1 MIKKIVVAVGLAFS
15 LSFLVGCGNKSLVEQ
30 GKAAIKQGNYEEA
43 TAIFK
48 AASEEDSKDKEEA
61 ESLYDLTYNYV
72 ISNKAYNEFKLDVA
86 LDSLK
91 KVEENKNK
99 ELMKEDITSLKE
111 EISKDKSVL
120 DDFYSSMEKVNDLES
135 EGKISEARDLLNKS
149 LKNISYL
156 GENVKELI
164 ASGNSKLKNLDE
176 KLDKKEIVKEDI
188 NKEDNNKEEKTDSS
202 EKNNKELANKAL
214 ETVKNLG
221 IVKKDQYLE
230 LKSDEVYDLGDGSY
244 GFVVNKYYY
253 PEGKPEPAFIC
264 QYLVDKESWKVKE
277 VKEGIK
283 KELN

>member
-1 MIKKIVVAVGLAFS
+1 MIKKIVVAVGLLFS

-48 AASEEDSKDKEEA
+48 AASEEESKDKEEA
-61 ESLYDLTYNYV
+61 QSLYDLTYNYV
-72 ISNKAYNEFKLDVA
+72 ISIKAYNEFKLDVA

-91 KVEENKNK
+91 KLEENKNE

-111 EISKDKSVL
+111 EISKDKSAL
-120 DDFYSSMEKVNDLES
+120 DDFYSSMDKVNDLES

-164 ASGNSKLKNLDE
+164 ASGNSKLKSLDE
-176 KLDKKEIVKEDI
+176 KLDKEELGKKDK
-188 NKEDNNKEEKTDSS
+188 NKE

-221 IVKKDQYLE
+221 VVKKDQYLE
-230 LKSDEVYDLGDGSY
+230 LKSEDIYDLGDNSY
-244 GFVVNKYYY
+244 GFIVNKYYY

-277 VKEGIK
+277 VKEGIT

>member
-1 MIKKIVVAVGLAFS
+1 MIKKIVVAVGLVFS
-15 LSFLVGCGNKSLVEQ
+15 LSFFVGCGNKSLVEQ

-72 ISNKAYNEFKLDVA
+72 ISTKAYNEFKLDVA

-164 ASGNSKLKNLDE
+164 ESGNSKLKNLDE
-176 KLDKKEIVKEDI
+176 KLDKGELGKED
-188 NKEDNNKEEKTDSS
+188 NKEEKTDST

-221 IVKKDQYLE
+221 VVKKDQYLE
-230 LKSDEVYDLGDGSY
+230 LKSDEIYDLGDGSY
-244 GFVVNKYYY
+244 GFIVNKYYY

-277 VKEGIK
+277 VKEGIN

>member
-1 MIKKIVVAVGLAFS
+1 MIKKTVVAIGLVFS

-30 GKAAIKQGNYEEA
+30 GKVAIKQGNYEEA

-111 EISKDKSVL
+111 EISKDKCVL
-120 DDFYSSMEKVNDLES
+120 DDFYSSMEKVNDLEN

-149 LKNISYL
+149 LENISYL

-164 ASGNSKLKNLDE
+164 ASGNFKLKNLDE
-176 KLDKKEIVKEDI
+176 KLDKKEIVKED
-188 NKEDNNKEEKTDSS
+188 NSKEEKTDSS
-202 EKNNKELANKAL
+202 ENNKELANKAL
-214 ETVKNLG
+214 ETVKSFG
-221 IVKKDQYLE
+221 VVKKDQYLE

-244 GFVVNKYYY
+244 GFIVNKYYY

-277 VKEGIK
+277 VKEGII

>member
-1 MIKKIVVAVGLAFS
+1 MIKKIVVAVGLLFS
-15 LSFLVGCGNKSLVEQ
+15 LSFLFGCGNKSLVEQ

-48 AASEEDSKDKEEA
+48 AASEEESKDKEEA
-61 ESLYDLTYNYV
+61 QSLYDLTYNYV
-72 ISNKAYNEFKLDVA
+72 ISIKAYNEFKLDVA

-91 KVEENKNK
+91 KLEGNKNE

-111 EISKDKSVL
+111 EISKDKSAL
-120 DDFYSSMEKVNDLES
+120 DDFYSSMDKVNDLES

-164 ASGNSKLKNLDE
+164 ASGNSKLKSLDE
-176 KLDKKEIVKEDI
+176 KLDKEELSKKDK
-188 NKEDNNKEEKTDSS
+188 NKE

-221 IVKKDQYLE
+221 VVKKDQYLE
-230 LKSDEVYDLGDGSY
+230 LKSEDIYDLGDNSY
-244 GFVVNKYYY
+244 GFIVNKYYY

-277 VKEGIK
+277 VKEGIT

>member
-1 MIKKIVVAVGLAFS
+1 M
-15 LSFLVGCGNKSLVEQ
+15 
-30 GKAAIKQGNYEEA
+30 
-43 TAIFK
+43 
-48 AASEEDSKDKEEA
+48 
-61 ESLYDLTYNYV
+61 
-72 ISNKAYNEFKLDVA
+72 A

-91 KVEENKNK
+91 KVEENKNE
-99 ELMKEDITSLKE
+99 ELIKEDIDSLKE
-111 EISKDKSVL
+111 EISKDKSSI
-120 DDFYSSMEKVNDLES
+120 DDFYLSMEKVNDLES

-156 GENVKELI
+156 GENAKELI

-176 KLDKKEIVKEDI
+176 KLHKEESI
-188 NKEDNNKEEKTDSS
+188 KEDNNKDEKRS
-202 EKNNKELANKAL
+202 NKELSNKAL

-230 LKSDEVYDLGDGSY
+230 LKSEEIYDLGDNSY
-244 GFVVNKYYY
+244 GFIVNKYYY

-283 KELN
+283 K

>member
-1 MIKKIVVAVGLAFS
+1 MIKKIVVAVGLVFS

-120 DDFYSSMEKVNDLES
+120 DDFYSSMEKVNDLEN

-164 ASGNSKLKNLDE
+164 SSGNSKLKNLDE
-176 KLDKKEIVKEDI
+176 KLDKKEIVKED
-188 NKEDNNKEEKTDSS
+188 NSKEEKTDSS
-202 EKNNKELANKAL
+202 ENNKELANKAL
-214 ETVKNLG
+214 ETVKSFG
-221 IVKKDQYLE
+221 VVKKDQYLE

-244 GFVVNKYYY
+244 GFIVNKYYY

-277 VKEGIK
+277 VKEGII

>member
-176 KLDKKEIVKEDI
+176 KLDKKEIVKE
-188 NKEDNNKEEKTDSS
+188 EKTDFS

-221 IVKKDQYLE
+221 VVKKDQYLE

-244 GFVVNKYYY
+244 GFIVNKYYY

>member
-1 MIKKIVVAVGLAFS
+1 MIKKIVVAVGLVFS

-72 ISNKAYNEFKLDVA
+72 ISTKAYNEFKLDVA

-164 ASGNSKLKNLDE
+164 ESGNSKLKNLDE
-176 KLDKKEIVKEDI
+176 KLDKGELGKED
-188 NKEDNNKEEKTDSS
+188 
-202 EKNNKELANKAL
+202 NNKELANKAL

-221 IVKKDQYLE
+221 VVKKDQYLE
-230 LKSDEVYDLGDGSY
+230 LKSDEIYDLGDGSY
-244 GFVVNKYYY
+244 GFIVNKYYY

-277 VKEGIK
+277 VKEGIN

>member
-1 MIKKIVVAVGLAFS
+1 MIKKTVVAIGLVFS

-120 DDFYSSMEKVNDLES
+120 DDFYSSMEKVNDLEN
-135 EGKISEARDLLNKS
+135 EGKISEARDLLSKS

-176 KLDKKEIVKEDI
+176 KLDKKEIVKED
-188 NKEDNNKEEKTDSS
+188 NSKEEKTDSS
-202 EKNNKELANKAL
+202 ENNKELANKAL
-214 ETVKNLG
+214 ETVKSFG
-221 IVKKDQYLE
+221 VVKKDQYLE

-244 GFVVNKYYY
+244 GFIVNKYYY

-277 VKEGIK
+277 VKEGII

>member
-1 MIKKIVVAVGLAFS
+1 MIKKIVVAVGLLFS

-48 AASEEDSKDKEEA
+48 AASEEESKDKEEA
-61 ESLYDLTYNYV
+61 QGLYDLTYNYV
-72 ISNKAYNEFKLDVA
+72 ISIKAYNEFKLDVA

-91 KVEENKNK
+91 KLEENKNE

-111 EISKDKSVL
+111 EISKDKSAL
-120 DDFYSSMEKVNDLES
+120 DDFYSSMDKVNDLES

-164 ASGNSKLKNLDE
+164 ASGNSKLKSLDE
-176 KLDKKEIVKEDI
+176 KLDKEELGKKDK
-188 NKEDNNKEEKTDSS
+188 NKE

-221 IVKKDQYLE
+221 VVKKDQYLE
-230 LKSDEVYDLGDGSY
+230 LKSEDIYDLGDNSY
-244 GFVVNKYYY
+244 GFIVNKYYY

-277 VKEGIK
+277 VKEGIT

>member
-176 KLDKKEIVKEDI
+176 KLDKKEIVKED
-188 NKEDNNKEEKTDSS
+188 NNKE

-221 IVKKDQYLE
+221 VVKKDQYLE

-244 GFVVNKYYY
+244 GFIVNKYYY

>member
-202 EKNNKELANKAL
+202 ENNKELANKAL

-221 IVKKDQYLE
+221 VVKKDQYLE

-244 GFVVNKYYY
+244 GFIVNKYYY

>member
-1 MIKKIVVAVGLAFS
+1 MIKKIVVAVGLLFS
-15 LSFLVGCGNKSLVEQ
+15 LSFLFGCGNKSLVEQ

-48 AASEEDSKDKEEA
+48 AASEEESKDKEEA
-61 ESLYDLTYNYV
+61 QSLYDLTYNYV
-72 ISNKAYNEFKLDVA
+72 ISIKAYNEFKLDVA

-91 KVEENKNK
+91 KLEENKNE

-111 EISKDKSVL
+111 EISKDKSAL

-149 LKNISYL
+149 LKNIAYL
-156 GENVKELI
+156 GENAKELI
-164 ASGNSKLKNLDE
+164 ESGNSKLKSLDE
-176 KLDKKEIVKEDI
+176 KLDKEELD
-188 NKEDNNKEEKTDSS
+188 KEEKAKIDLV
-202 EKNNKELANKAL
+202 EKNNKELAKKAL

-221 IVKKDQYLE
+221 VVKKDQYLE

-244 GFVVNKYYY
+244 GFIVNKYYY

>member
-1 MIKKIVVAVGLAFS
+1 MIKKTVVAIGLVFS

-30 GKAAIKQGNYEEA
+30 GKVAIKQGNYEEA

-111 EISKDKSVL
+111 EISKDKCVL
-120 DDFYSSMEKVNDLES
+120 DDFYSSMEKVNDLEN

-149 LKNISYL
+149 LENISYL

-176 KLDKKEIVKEDI
+176 KLDKKEIVKED
-188 NKEDNNKEEKTDSS
+188 NSKEEKTDSS
-202 EKNNKELANKAL
+202 ENNKELANKAL
-214 ETVKNLG
+214 ETVKSFG
-221 IVKKDQYLE
+221 VVKKDQYLE

-244 GFVVNKYYY
+244 GFIVNKYYY

-277 VKEGIK
+277 VKEGII

>member
-1 MIKKIVVAVGLAFS
+1 MIKKIVVAVGLVFS

-176 KLDKKEIVKEDI
+176 KLDKKEIVKE
-188 NKEDNNKEEKTDSS
+188 EKTDFS

-221 IVKKDQYLE
+221 VIKKDQYLE

-244 GFVVNKYYY
+244 GFIVNKYYY

>member
-1 MIKKIVVAVGLAFS
+1 MIKKTVVAIGLVFS

-30 GKAAIKQGNYEEA
+30 GKVAIKQGNYEEA

-120 DDFYSSMEKVNDLES
+120 DDFYSSMEKVNDLEN
-135 EGKISEARDLLNKS
+135 EGKISEARDLLSKS

-164 ASGNSKLKNLDE
+164 SSGNSKLKNLDE
-176 KLDKKEIVKEDI
+176 KLDKKEIVKED
-188 NKEDNNKEEKTDSS
+188 NSKEEKTDSS
-202 EKNNKELANKAL
+202 ENNKELANKAL
-214 ETVKNLG
+214 ETVKSFG
-221 IVKKDQYLE
+221 VVKKDQYLE

-244 GFVVNKYYY
+244 GFIVNKYYY

-277 VKEGIK
+277 VKEGII

>member
-1 MIKKIVVAVGLAFS
+1 MIKKIVVAVGLVFS

-120 DDFYSSMEKVNDLES
+120 DDFYSSMEKVNDLEN

-164 ASGNSKLKNLDE
+164 SSGNSKLKNLDE
-176 KLDKKEIVKEDI
+176 KLDKKEIVKED
-188 NKEDNNKEEKTDSS
+188 NSKEEKTDSS
-202 EKNNKELANKAL
+202 ENNKELANKAL

-221 IVKKDQYLE
+221 VVKKDQYLE

-244 GFVVNKYYY
+244 GFIVNKYYY

>member
-1 MIKKIVVAVGLAFS
+1 MIKKTVVAIGLVFS

-30 GKAAIKQGNYEEA
+30 GKVAIKQGNYEEA

-120 DDFYSSMEKVNDLES
+120 DDFYSSMEKVNDLEN
-135 EGKISEARDLLNKS
+135 EGRISEARDLLSKS

-176 KLDKKEIVKEDI
+176 KLDKKEIVKED
-188 NKEDNNKEEKTDSS
+188 NSKEEKTDSS
-202 EKNNKELANKAL
+202 ENNKELANKAL
-214 ETVKNLG
+214 ETVKSFG
-221 IVKKDQYLE
+221 VVKKDQYLE

-244 GFVVNKYYY
+244 GFIVNKYYY

-277 VKEGIK
+277 VKEGII

>member
-1 MIKKIVVAVGLAFS
+1 MIKKTVVAIGLVFS

-30 GKAAIKQGNYEEA
+30 GKVAIKQGNYEEA

-48 AASEEDSKDKEEA
+48 VASEEDSKDKEEA

-120 DDFYSSMEKVNDLES
+120 DDFYSSMEKVNDLEN
-135 EGKISEARDLLNKS
+135 EGKISEARDLLSKS

-176 KLDKKEIVKEDI
+176 KLDKKEIVKED
-188 NKEDNNKEEKTDSS
+188 NSKEEKTDSS
-202 EKNNKELANKAL
+202 ENNKELANKAL
-214 ETVKNLG
+214 ETVKSFG
-221 IVKKDQYLE
+221 VVKKDQYLE

-244 GFVVNKYYY
+244 GFIVNKYYY

-277 VKEGIK
+277 VKEGII

>member
-1 MIKKIVVAVGLAFS
+1 MIKKTVVAIGLVFS

-30 GKAAIKQGNYEEA
+30 GKVAIKQGNYEEA

-120 DDFYSSMEKVNDLES
+120 DDFYSSMEKVNDLEN

-164 ASGNSKLKNLDE
+164 SSGNSKLKNLDE
-176 KLDKKEIVKEDI
+176 KLDKKEIVKED
-188 NKEDNNKEEKTDSS
+188 NSKEEKTDSS
-202 EKNNKELANKAL
+202 ENNKELANKAL
-214 ETVKNLG
+214 ETVKSFG
-221 IVKKDQYLE
+221 VVKKDQYLE

-244 GFVVNKYYY
+244 GFIVNKYYY

>member
-1 MIKKIVVAVGLAFS
+1 MIKKIVVAVGLVFS

-176 KLDKKEIVKEDI
+176 KLDKKEIVKE
-188 NKEDNNKEEKTDSS
+188 EKTDFS

-221 IVKKDQYLE
+221 VVKKDQYLE

-244 GFVVNKYYY
+244 GFIVNKYYY

>member
-1 MIKKIVVAVGLAFS
+1 MIKKTVVAIGLVFS

-30 GKAAIKQGNYEEA
+30 GKVAIKQGNYEEA

-120 DDFYSSMEKVNDLES
+120 DDFYSSMEKVNDLEN

-164 ASGNSKLKNLDE
+164 SSGNSKLKNLDE
-176 KLDKKEIVKEDI
+176 KLDKKEIVKED
-188 NKEDNNKEEKTDSS
+188 NSKEEKTDSS
-202 EKNNKELANKAL
+202 ENNKELANKAL
-214 ETVKNLG
+214 ETVKSFG
-221 IVKKDQYLE
+221 VVKKDQYLE

-244 GFVVNKYYY
+244 GFIVNKYYY

-277 VKEGIK
+277 VKEGII

>member
-1 MIKKIVVAVGLAFS
+1 MIKKIVVAVGLLFS

-48 AASEEDSKDKEEA
+48 AASEEESKDKEEA
-61 ESLYDLTYNYV
+61 QSLYDLTYNYV
-72 ISNKAYNEFKLDVA
+72 ISIKAYNEFKLDVA

-91 KVEENKNK
+91 KLEENKNE

-111 EISKDKSVL
+111 EISKDKSAL
-120 DDFYSSMEKVNDLES
+120 DDFYSSMDKVNDLES

-164 ASGNSKLKNLDE
+164 ASGNSKLKSLDE
-176 KLDKKEIVKEDI
+176 KLDKEELSKKDK
-188 NKEDNNKEEKTDSS
+188 NKE

-221 IVKKDQYLE
+221 VVKKDQYLE
-230 LKSDEVYDLGDGSY
+230 LKSEDIYDLGDNSY
-244 GFVVNKYYY
+244 GFIVNKYYY

-277 VKEGIK
+277 VKEGIT

>member
-1 MIKKIVVAVGLAFS
+1 MIKKIVVAVGLLFS

-48 AASEEDSKDKEEA
+48 AASEEESKDKEEA
-61 ESLYDLTYNYV
+61 QSLYDLTYNYV
-72 ISNKAYNEFKLDVA
+72 ISIKAYNEFKLDVA

-91 KVEENKNK
+91 KLEGNKNE

-111 EISKDKSVL
+111 EISKDKSAL
-120 DDFYSSMEKVNDLES
+120 DDFYSSMDKVNDLES

-164 ASGNSKLKNLDE
+164 ASGNSKLKSLDE
-176 KLDKKEIVKEDI
+176 KLDKEELGKKDK
-188 NKEDNNKEEKTDSS
+188 NKE

-221 IVKKDQYLE
+221 VVKKDQYLE
-230 LKSDEVYDLGDGSY
+230 LKSEDIYDLGDNSY
-244 GFVVNKYYY
+244 GFIVNKYYY

-277 VKEGIK
+277 VKEGIT

>member
-1 MIKKIVVAVGLAFS
+1 MIKKTVVAIGLVFS

-30 GKAAIKQGNYEEA
+30 GKVAIKQGNYEEA

-120 DDFYSSMEKVNDLES
+120 DDFYSSMEKVNDLEN

-164 ASGNSKLKNLDE
+164 SSGNSKLKNLDE
-176 KLDKKEIVKEDI
+176 KLDKKEIVKED
-188 NKEDNNKEEKTDSS
+188 NSKEEITDSS
-202 EKNNKELANKAL
+202 ENNKELANKAL
-214 ETVKNLG
+214 ETVKSFG
-221 IVKKDQYLE
+221 VVKKDQYLE

-244 GFVVNKYYY
+244 GFIVNKYYY

-277 VKEGIK
+277 VKEGII

>member
-1 MIKKIVVAVGLAFS
+1 MIKKTVVAIGLVFS
-15 LSFLVGCGNKSLVEQ
+15 LSFVVGCGNKSLVEQ
-30 GKAAIKQGNYEEA
+30 CKVAIKQGNYEEA

-120 DDFYSSMEKVNDLES
+120 DDFYSSMEKVNDLEN
-135 EGKISEARDLLNKS
+135 EGKISEARDLLSKS

-176 KLDKKEIVKEDI
+176 KLDKKEIVKED
-188 NKEDNNKEEKTDSS
+188 NSKEEKTDSS
-202 EKNNKELANKAL
+202 ENNKELANKAL
-214 ETVKNLG
+214 ETVKSFG
-221 IVKKDQYLE
+221 VVKKDQYLE

-244 GFVVNKYYY
+244 GFIVNKYYY

-277 VKEGIK
+277 VKEGII

>member
-1 MIKKIVVAVGLAFS
+1 MIKKIVVAVGLLFS

-48 AASEEDSKDKEEA
+48 AASEEESKDKEEA
-61 ESLYDLTYNYV
+61 QSLYDLTYNYV
-72 ISNKAYNEFKLDVA
+72 ISIKAYNEFKLDVA

-91 KVEENKNK
+91 KLEGNKNE

-111 EISKDKSVL
+111 EISKDKSAL
-120 DDFYSSMEKVNDLES
+120 DDFYSSMDKVNDLES

-164 ASGNSKLKNLDE
+164 ASGNSKLKSLDE
-176 KLDKKEIVKEDI
+176 KLDKEELGKKDK
-188 NKEDNNKEEKTDSS
+188 NKE

-221 IVKKDQYLE
+221 VVKKDQYLE
-230 LKSDEVYDLGDGSY
+230 LKSEDIYDLGDNSY
-244 GFVVNKYYY
+244 GFIVNKYYY
-253 PEGKPEPAFIC
+253 PEGKPESAFFYIWFINFIAI
-264 QYLVDKESWKVKE
+264 YIYFRIIYFNSITRKTYDSF
-277 VKEGIK
+277 
-283 KELN
+283 N

>member
-1 MIKKIVVAVGLAFS
+1 MIKKIVVAVGLGFS

-30 GKAAIKQGNYEEA
+30 GKVAIKQGNYEEA

-120 DDFYSSMEKVNDLES
+120 DDFYSSMEKVNDLEN

-176 KLDKKEIVKEDI
+176 KLDKKEIVKED
-188 NKEDNNKEEKTDSS
+188 NSKEEKTDSS
-202 EKNNKELANKAL
+202 ENNKELANKAL
-214 ETVKNLG
+214 ETVKSFG
-221 IVKKDQYLE
+221 VVKKDQYLE

-244 GFVVNKYYY
+244 GFIVNKYYY

>member
-1 MIKKIVVAVGLAFS
+1 MIKKTVVAIGLVFS

-30 GKAAIKQGNYEEA
+30 GKVAIKQGNYEEA

-48 AASEEDSKDKEEA
+48 VASEEDSKDKEEA

-120 DDFYSSMEKVNDLES
+120 DDFYSSMEKVNDLEN

-176 KLDKKEIVKEDI
+176 KLDKKEIVKEY
-188 NKEDNNKEEKTDSS
+188 NSKEEKTDSS
-202 EKNNKELANKAL
+202 ENNKELANKAL
-214 ETVKNLG
+214 ETVKSFG
-221 IVKKDQYLE
+221 VVKKDQYLE

-244 GFVVNKYYY
+244 GFIVNKYYY

-277 VKEGIK
+277 VKEGIIK
-283 KELN
+283 GLN

>member
-15 LSFLVGCGNKSLVEQ
+15 LSFFVGCGNKSLVEQ

-176 KLDKKEIVKEDI
+176 KLDKED
-188 NKEDNNKEEKTDSS
+188 KNKEEKTDSS

-277 VKEGIK
+277 IKEGIK

>member
-1 MIKKIVVAVGLAFS
+1 MVVAVGVLFS
-15 LSFLVGCGNKSLVEQ
+15 LSFFVGCGNKSLVEQ

-72 ISNKAYNEFKLDVA
+72 ISTKAYNEFKLDVA

-91 KVEENKNK
+91 KVEENKNE
-99 ELMKEDITSLKE
+99 ELIKEDISSLKE
-111 EISKDKSVL
+111 EISKDKSSI
-120 DDFYSSMEKVNDLES
+120 DDFYLSMEKVNDLES

-156 GENVKELI
+156 GENAKELI

-176 KLDKKEIVKEDI
+176 KLDKEEIVKED
-188 NKEDNNKEEKTDSS
+188 NNKDEKKS
-202 EKNNKELANKAL
+202 NKELSNKAL

-230 LKSDEVYDLGDGSY
+230 LKSEEIYDLGDNSY
-244 GFVVNKYYY
+244 GFIVNKYYY
-253 PEGKPEPAFIC
+253 PERKPEPAFIC

>member
-176 KLDKKEIVKEDI
+176 KLDKEELVKED
-188 NKEDNNKEEKTDSS
+188 NSKEEKTDSS
-202 EKNNKELANKAL
+202 ENNKELANKAL
-214 ETVKNLG
+214 ETVKSFG
-221 IVKKDQYLE
+221 VVKKDQYLE

-244 GFVVNKYYY
+244 GFIVNKYYY

-277 VKEGIK
+277 VKEGIIK
-283 KELN
+283 GLN

>member
-1 MIKKIVVAVGLAFS
+1 MIKKTVVAIGLVFS

-30 GKAAIKQGNYEEA
+30 GKVAIKQGNYEEA

-120 DDFYSSMEKVNDLES
+120 DDFYSSMEKVNDLEN
-135 EGKISEARDLLNKS
+135 EGKISEARDLLSKS

-176 KLDKKEIVKEDI
+176 KLDKKEVVKED
-188 NKEDNNKEEKTDSS
+188 NSKEEKTDSS
-202 EKNNKELANKAL
+202 ENNKELANKAL
-214 ETVKNLG
+214 ETVKSFG
-221 IVKKDQYLE
+221 VVKKDQYLE

-244 GFVVNKYYY
+244 GFIVNKYYY

-277 VKEGIK
+277 VKEGII

>member
-1 MIKKIVVAVGLAFS
+1 MIKKTVVAIGLVFS

-30 GKAAIKQGNYEEA
+30 GKVAIKQGNYEEA
-43 TAIFK
+43 IAIFK

-120 DDFYSSMEKVNDLES
+120 DDFYSSMEKVNDLEN

-149 LKNISYL
+149 LENISYL

-176 KLDKKEIVKEDI
+176 KLDKKEIVKED
-188 NKEDNNKEEKTDSS
+188 NSKEEKTDSS
-202 EKNNKELANKAL
+202 ENNKELANKAL
-214 ETVKNLG
+214 ETVKSFG
-221 IVKKDQYLE
+221 VVKKDQYLE

-244 GFVVNKYYY
+244 GFIVNKYYY

-277 VKEGIK
+277 VKEGII

>member
-1 MIKKIVVAVGLAFS
+1 MIKKIVVAVGVLFS
-15 LSFLVGCGNKSLVEQ
+15 LSFFVGCGNKSLVEQ

-72 ISNKAYNEFKLDVA
+72 ISTKAYNEFKLDVA

-91 KVEENKNK
+91 KVEENKNE
-99 ELMKEDITSLKE
+99 ELIKEDIASLKE
-111 EISKDKSVL
+111 EISKDKSSI
-120 DDFYSSMEKVNDLES
+120 DDFYLSMEKVNDLES

-277 VKEGIK
+277 IKEGIK

>member
-1 MIKKIVVAVGLAFS
+1 MIKKTVVAIGLVFS

-120 DDFYSSMEKVNDLES
+120 DDFYSSMEKVNDLEN
-135 EGKISEARDLLNKS
+135 EGKISEARDLLSKS

-176 KLDKKEIVKEDI
+176 KLDKKEIVKED
-188 NKEDNNKEEKTDSS
+188 NSKEEKTDSS
-202 EKNNKELANKAL
+202 ENNKELANKAL
-214 ETVKNLG
+214 ETVKSFG
-221 IVKKDQYLE
+221 VVKKDQYLE

-244 GFVVNKYYY
+244 GFIVNKYYY

>member
-1 MIKKIVVAVGLAFS
+1 MIKKIVVAVGLLFS
-15 LSFLVGCGNKSLVEQ
+15 LSFLFGCGNKSLVEQ

-48 AASEEDSKDKEEA
+48 AASEEESKDKEEA
-61 ESLYDLTYNYV
+61 QSLYDLTYNYV
-72 ISNKAYNEFKLDVA
+72 ISIKAYNEFKLDVA

-91 KVEENKNK
+91 KLEENKNE

-111 EISKDKSVL
+111 EISKDKSAL
-120 DDFYSSMEKVNDLES
+120 DDFYSSMDKVNDLES

-164 ASGNSKLKNLDE
+164 ASGNSKLKSLDE
-176 KLDKKEIVKEDI
+176 KLDKEELGKKDK
-188 NKEDNNKEEKTDSS
+188 NKE

-214 ETVKNLG
+214 ETVKNFG
-221 IVKKDQYLE
+221 VVKKDQYLE
-230 LKSDEVYDLGDGSY
+230 LKSEDIYDLGDNSY
-244 GFVVNKYYY
+244 GFIVNKYYY

-277 VKEGIK
+277 VKEGIT

>member
-1 MIKKIVVAVGLAFS
+1 MMKKIVVAVGLALS
-15 LSFLVGCGNKSLVEQ
+15 LSFFVGCGNKSLVEQ
-30 GKAAIKQGNYEEA
+30 GKAAIEQGNYEEA

-72 ISNKAYNEFKLDVA
+72 ISTKAYNEFKLDVA

-99 ELMKEDITSLKE
+99 ELIKEDITSLKE
-111 EISKDKSVL
+111 EISKDKSIL
-120 DDFYSSMEKVNDLES
+120 DDFYLSMEKVNDLES
-135 EGKISEARDLLNKS
+135 EGKVSEARDLLNKS

-164 ASGNSKLKNLDE
+164 ESGNSKLKNLDE
-176 KLDKKEIVKEDI
+176 KLDKNEIIE
-188 NKEDNNKEEKTDSS
+188 EDNNKE

-221 IVKKDQYLE
+221 VVKKDQYLE

-244 GFVVNKYYY
+244 GFIVNKYYY
-253 PEGKPEPAFIC
+253 PEGKPEPALIC
-264 QYLVDKESWKVKE
+264 QYLVDKQSWKVTE
-277 VKEGIK
+277 VKDGIN